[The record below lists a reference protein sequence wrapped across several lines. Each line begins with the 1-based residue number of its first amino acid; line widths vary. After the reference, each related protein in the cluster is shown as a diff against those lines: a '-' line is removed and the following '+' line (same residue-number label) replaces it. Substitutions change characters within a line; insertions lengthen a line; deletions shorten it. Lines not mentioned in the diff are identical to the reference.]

1 MQKYITKPSQ
11 SYIDNNL
18 YTAKINVIDPTKDNF
33 TQSLCVKK
41 ILDQLEIS
49 KDHYYRVLP
58 ISKDEDLQLHVKR
71 EPNSSFVNNY
81 FAVGKQI

>member
-1 MQKYITKPSQ
+1 M
-11 SYIDNNL
+11 
-18 YTAKINVIDPTKDNF
+18 IDPTKDNF

-71 EPNSSFVNNY
+71 EPNSSFFNNY
-81 FAVGKQI
+81 FDVGKQI

>member
-1 MQKYITKPSQ
+1 MQKYITEPSQ

-18 YTAKINVIDPTKDNF
+18 YTAKVNVIDPTKDNS
-33 TQSLCVKK
+33 TQSLSVKK

-49 KDHYYRVLP
+49 KDHYYRALP
-58 ISKDEDLQLHVKR
+58 ISKDEDLDKIRR

-81 FAVGKQI
+81 FDVGKQI